1 MMRILLPLIIA
12 VFATSVRADVPSVAT
27 DIPPVHSLVAR
38 VMEGVG
44 APDLI
49 IRAGASPHSYS
60 LRPSEAAA
68 MERAD
73 LVVWIGPG
81 LTPWLERPLQALA
94 GDARRIALMQTDATV
109 LLQAR
114 DEAIFDDHTDDHD
127 HGLID
132 PHGWLDPM
140 NGRAWLEVIAR
151 ELIALDPENAD
162 IYIANAAAGQSE
174 IDAVMNEA
182 ADLLE
187 PMKGVPFAVFH
198 DTFRYFETR
207 FALSPKAAI
216 FAGDAR
222 APGPARIA
230 AIQQLMQTEKI
241 VCLLAEPQFDR
252 RFANLVL
259 NETAAK
265 LVEIDP
271 LGTDIEHGPGLYAA
285 LIETMAV
292 GLAGCI

>member
-44 APDLI
+44 TPDLI

-94 GDARRIALMQTDATV
+94 GDARRIALMETDATV

-182 ADLLE
+182 ADLLA

-198 DTFRYFETR
+198 DAFQYFEAR

-230 AIQQLMQTEKI
+230 
-241 VCLLAEPQFDR
+241 PFS
-252 RFANLVL
+252 N
-259 NETAAK
+259 
-265 LVEIDP
+265 
-271 LGTDIEHGPGLYAA
+271 
-285 LIETMAV
+285 
-292 GLAGCI
+292 